1 MELYTGVC
9 QSEPVSVL
17 VGCITR
23 LEKWPRAK
31 NDDAPFFTP
40 QVCAERALAAD
51 PHHLPAVYVL
61 ASVLEAD
68 NRIDAAIEL
77 LRSHLNHQ
85 STSQLHLMLADLLG
99 KDKLKWIR

>member
-1 MELYTGVC
+1 MGALKFVRVNP
-9 QSEPVSVL
+9 SLFWL
-17 VGCITR
+17 VVHITR
-23 LEKWPRAK
+23 TGK
-31 NDDAPFFTP
+31 NGLGLKNGDAPFFTP

-99 KDKLKWIR
+99 KERLK